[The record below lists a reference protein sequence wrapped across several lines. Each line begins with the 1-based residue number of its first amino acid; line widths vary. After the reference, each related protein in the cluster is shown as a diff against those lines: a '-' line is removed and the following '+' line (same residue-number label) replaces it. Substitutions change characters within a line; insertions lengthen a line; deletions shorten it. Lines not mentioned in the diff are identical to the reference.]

1 MQGIFRNEST
11 FKFFFIFLFFQGK
24 YKPMWGQTYD
34 IAVKALGCLHL
45 TSEYMNFSPGFAPG
59 SSTLVL
65 ATCTGVPG
73 SLLQPGAALT
83 IVALGKQSSTWRIS
97 FCFPFLPLKY

>member
-1 MQGIFRNEST
+1 MQGIFRNESRFIF
-11 FKFFFIFLFFQGK
+11 FKFFYSFKASINQCG
-24 YKPMWGQTYD
+24 GRHD

-45 TSEYMNFSPGFAPG
+45 TSEYMNFSPGPAPG

-97 FCFPFLPLKY
+97 FCFPFCLLNTE

>member
-11 FKFFFIFLFFQGK
+11 FKFFLFSYSFK
-24 YKPMWGQTYD
+24 ASNKPMWGQTYD

-45 TSEYMNFSPGFAPG
+45 TSEYMNFSPGPAPG

-65 ATCTGVPG
+65 VTCTGVPG

-83 IVALGKQSSTWRIS
+83 IVA
-97 FCFPFLPLKY
+97 PLKAEDGSCIWAPAHTRES